1 MNSSVI
7 LASLVIFS
15 GTLYGMENSSDL
27 TIDDFKPLITS
38 QEIQGAIK
46 RTAEEISRDYK
57 GKSLTLVMIMKGAI
71 HLTSDLMRNLTIPAT
86 LEYIQA
92 SSYGQN
98 GTTPGKLSLFG
109 LERLDLAGKDVLV
122 IDDILDTGETLY
134 ETTRE
139 LQKQHPASLKTLVL
153 LRKNH
158 YDPTKK
164 HEPLNM
170 KKYTDYPIFT
180 IGNAFVIG
188 YGLDYK
194 EKFRELPDI
203 WVKKD

>member
-1 MNSSVI
+1 MNSRVL
-7 LASLVIFS
+7 LASLIIFS
-15 GTLYGMENSSDL
+15 GAMYCMENSSDL

-38 QEIQGAIK
+38 HEIQSAIK

-57 GKSLTLVMIMKGAI
+57 GKSLTLVMIIKGAI

-109 LERLDLAGKDVLV
+109 IERLNLAGKDVLV
-122 IDDILDTGETLY
+122 VDDILDTGETLY
-134 ETTRE
+134 ETTCE
-139 LQKQHPASLKTLVL
+139 LRKQCPASLKTLVL
-153 LRKNH
+153 LKKFPS
-158 YDPTKK
+158 DPKK
-164 HEPLNM
+164 HDPLNM
-170 KKYTDYPIFT
+170 KKYSDYPIFS
-180 IGNAFVIG
+180 IGNEFVIG

-203 WVKKD
+203 WVKKN